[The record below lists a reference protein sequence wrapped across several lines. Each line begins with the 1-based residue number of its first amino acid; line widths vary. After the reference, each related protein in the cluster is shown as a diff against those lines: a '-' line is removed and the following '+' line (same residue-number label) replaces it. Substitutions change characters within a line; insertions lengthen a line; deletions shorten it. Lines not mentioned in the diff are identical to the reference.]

1 MYLPNAAN
9 QKSLHKSFRA
19 DGTLSNGSAQLV
31 LPVALSRAYL
41 AIYNLST
48 ANKMYLEH
56 GPARAT
62 STITTGT
69 VTGTTITNAGF
80 GYTYPPTVQFVGGY
94 GNYVASSAWTGLGLI
109 GSDSPQGVRVQGL
122 SAGPIH
128 ARIAKGVAVLSGGAI
143 ASITI
148 TDPGAGYINPPEI
161 LLTNDPK
168 DPFGCAVPTATTAI
182 PLSSNGGAYILNG
195 TCCHTDQI
203 ALIGTANDIFVVEY
217 MV

>member
-1 MYLPNAAN
+1 MYLPNAAR
-9 QKSLHKSFRA
+9 QPGLHKAFRA
-19 DGTLSNGSAQLV
+19 DGTLSGSAAQLV
-31 LPVALSRAYL
+31 LPVAISRAYL

-48 ANKMYLEH
+48 ANKMYIEH
-56 GPARAT
+56 GPARAAA
-62 STITTGT
+62 TITSGT
-69 VTGTTITNAGF
+69 VTSVAVTNAGF
-80 GYTYPPTVQFVGGY
+80 GYTYPPIVEFVGGY
-94 GNYVASSAWTGLGLI
+94 GNYTASSAWTGIGLI
-109 GSDSPQGVRVQGL
+109 GSDSPQGLRVQGL

-128 ARIAKGVAVLSGGAI
+128 ARIAKGQAVLSGGAI

-148 TDPGAGYINPPEI
+148 TDLGAGYINPPEI
-161 LLTNDPK
+161 LLTNDPR